1 MGCELAFLTQIILDE
16 DKHIDVDIGA
26 GEVTATIA
34 AGTYNTIFDLIAEAE
49 TQLKILHATFT
60 VVLNN
65 GANLGHTTIART
77 GNFTIKWLTGTN
89 TLTSLGPWLGFDITA
104 DDNGGA
110 ASFLSDNRHQFGWYD
125 PVGPDSDSY
134 DRKQSMGPRSFV
146 AMSSSVS
153 RTTYARHH
161 IREIAFQW
169 IPSEYFFESD
179 AATNEAYELWWID
192 AAEGLPF
199 HIFSDLDLA
208 PGSWTDQ
215 GQYALEVD
223 ENDDLLDG
231 VPRLAPGSPFYS
243 FRLRMR
249 KQE

>member
-1 MGCELAFLTQIILDE
+1 MGCELAFLSKIIIDE
-16 DKHIDVDIGA
+16 DLWLDVDLGG
-26 GEVTATIA
+26 GEVSASIA
-34 AGTYNTIFDLIAEAE
+34 AGEYETIFDFVLAVSTAFK
-49 TQLKILHATFT
+49 TLSGTAVCAMSDLTRGHVQFGDFGAFDILWNSGTHAA
-60 VVLNN
+60 NN
-65 GANLGHTTIART
+65 VGEI
-77 GNFTIKWLTGTN
+77 
-89 TLTSLGPWLGFDITA
+89 LGFDISA
-104 DDNGGA
+104 DDIN
-110 ASFLSDNRHQFGWYD
+110 LNIYTSDNRHQFGWYD

-169 IPSEYFFESD
+169 IPAEYFFESD
-179 AATNEAYELWWID
+179 AATNEAYELWWIEV
-192 AAEGLPF
+192 AEGLPF
-199 HIFSDLDLA
+199 HIFSSLDLS
-208 PGSWTDQ
+208 PGNWVDE
-215 GQYALEVD
+215 GKYALEVD